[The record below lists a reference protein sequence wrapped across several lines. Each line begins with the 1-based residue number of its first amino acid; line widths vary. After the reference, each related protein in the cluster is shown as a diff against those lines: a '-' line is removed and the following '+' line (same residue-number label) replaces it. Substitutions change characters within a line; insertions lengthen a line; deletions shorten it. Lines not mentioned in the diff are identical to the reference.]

1 MGIKNRRPA
10 GPLARWGVSIRAA
23 TRVVGSYL
31 CLICCLVALVPTQ
44 AIAQYSSDPS
54 GDVTVVGRP
63 SIQLMVGEG
72 RLLRFDGPVDSVF
85 IADSTIADVR
95 VVSPDVV
102 YVYGKKSGM
111 TNLIAIA
118 ADQKVRA
125 TVQFRVAT
133 NPQPANDA
141 RRKLQPTS
149 TTEVSIFG
157 DRAAVTGRTRRS
169 RRRSMPRMSARSIRR
184 LGSRRSTTRRSR
196 ARSRSTSG
204 CASPR
209 CRATSCRR

>member
-1 MGIKNRRPA
+1 MRM
-10 GPLARWGVSIRAA
+10 VS
-23 TRVVGSYL
+23 SYL
-31 CLICCLVALVPTQ
+31 RLICFLVALVPAQ
-44 AIAQYSSDPS
+44 AIAQYSSQPS
-54 GDVTVVGRP
+54 GDVTVVGSP

-157 DRAAVTGRTRRS
+157 DRAAVTGRTRRIEEAVDAENVGEIYS
-169 RRRSMPRMSARSIRR
+169 PPGQPPINNTTIEGSQQINIRVR
-184 LGSRRSTTRRSR
+184 F
-196 ARSRSTSG
+196 A
-204 CASPR
+204 
-209 CRATSCRR
+209 